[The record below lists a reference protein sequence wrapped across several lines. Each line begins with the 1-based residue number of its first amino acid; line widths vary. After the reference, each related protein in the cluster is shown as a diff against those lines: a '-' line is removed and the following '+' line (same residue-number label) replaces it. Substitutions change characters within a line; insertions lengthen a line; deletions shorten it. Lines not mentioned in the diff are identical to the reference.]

1 MSVASARPMRNEQPQ
16 RAVTAVGAAIFIA
29 SLYAWALQPAT

>member
-1 MSVASARPMRNEQPQ
+1 MSVAPARSTPNEQPQ

-29 SLYAWALQPAT
+29 ILYAWALQPAT